1 MPRRA
6 PPKKTPKDET
16 LLRGDRTKAARV
28 ARGWTQKDLSEK
40 SGLHV
45 PLLSELERGSGRD
58 IRISTLAAL
67 ARALEVSA
75 DYLLGLS
82 NDAKPRG

>member
-6 PPKKTPKDET
+6 PPKKIHKAEP
-16 LLRGDRTKAARV
+16 LLRGDRIQAARA
-28 ARGWTQKDLSEK
+28 ARKWTQKDLSAA
-40 SGLHV
+40 SDLHV
-45 PLLSELERGSGRD
+45 PLLSELERGSARD

>member
-6 PPKKTPKDET
+6 PPKKIHKAEP
-16 LLRGDRTKAARV
+16 LLRGDRIKAARV